1 MTLYFLRVFLD
12 PALVLFEQL
21 QTFGH
26 GLLTNNGDSWLHQ
39 RRLIQPIFHRERLAA
54 FGRLMTESA
63 LVYPWSLLNIH
74 SKCGMFIAGRF
85 HWLYE
90 TTDNSYHLQRAE
102 KDGYVWVQSSLAKY
116 GARKLPE

>member
-39 RRLIQPIFHRERLAA
+39 RRLIQPVFHRERLAA

-63 LVYPWSLLNIH
+63 LAWTGEVSIDTRQPLDLFEEMSGLTLNIVGKALLGTDMRAH
-74 SKCGMFIAGRF
+74 KERVMQAC
-85 HWLYE
+85 
-90 TTDNSYHLQRAE
+90 TT
-102 KDGYVWVQSSLAKY
+102 
-116 GARKLPE
+116 